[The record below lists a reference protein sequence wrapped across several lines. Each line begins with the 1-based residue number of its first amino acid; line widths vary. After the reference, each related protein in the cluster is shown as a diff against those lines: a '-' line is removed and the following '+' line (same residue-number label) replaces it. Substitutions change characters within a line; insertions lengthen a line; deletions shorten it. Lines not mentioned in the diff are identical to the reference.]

1 MSTAWIRIKEDEYRW
16 QDENGQDRIAWPG
29 IVQYTDGDVVTYTP
43 DGLPD
48 PTAGYR
54 HVVHDLEAKE
64 LLDATGLIYDGRHR
78 GVWASF
84 NDRRNAPG
92 A

>member
-1 MSTAWIRIKEDEYRW
+1 MTWVKIKDCWYTFH
-16 QDENGQDRIAWPG
+16 DENGQERWAWPD

-43 DGLPD
+43 DRLPD

-64 LLDATGLIYDGRHR
+64 MLDRTGLIYDGRHR
-78 GVWASF
+78 GSWARF
-84 NDRRNAPG
+84 NDARSTPG
-92 A
+92 T